1 MSTLLKFP
9 FPTSALRTRALLG
22 ATLLFLAAAP
32 ASAVLHFS
40 GSGFN
45 AETGSSGQSAAA
57 DLSLVGNMLTLT
69 LQNTTDV
76 TTEQGDALTGILFDV
91 ASAVTLKLQ
100 SISLAEG
107 SNLWLS
113 QTQVNDSRSLVGS
126 WTDVLASPPQ
136 LAASYGLATTGF
148 NNEFVGSTIT
158 RGNASP
164 DYGLIGANTLPTTR
178 IGGARYPF
186 VQKGLTFKLKV
197 ASGVLNLNDIT
208 NVRFLFGT
216 AGNGVVQAEYEEE
229 VPEPGILA
237 LLLLAFASAWLARR
251 RVARRRATAT
261 V

>member
-1 MSTLLKFP
+1 MSTLWKSLDP
-9 FPTSALRTRALLG
+9 LSAMRARAVLA
-22 ATLLFLAAAP
+22 ATLLLLAAP
-32 ASAVLHFS
+32 AASAVVRYS
-40 GSGFN
+40 GSGLN
-45 AETGSSGQSAAA
+45 AETGSAGQSAAA
-57 DLSLVGNMLTLT
+57 DLSLVGNILTLT

-126 WTDVLASPPQ
+126 WTDVLAAPPR

-148 NNEFVGSTIT
+148 NGEFVGSTIT

-164 DYGLIGANTLPTTR
+164 DYGLVGANTLPNTV
-178 IGGARYPF
+178 IGGSRYPY

-197 ASGVLNLNDIT
+197 ATGLLSLNDIT

-216 AGNGVVQAEYEEE
+216 AGNGVVQGDYEEE

-237 LLLLAFASAWLARR
+237 LLLLAFGAAYLARR
-251 RVARRRATAT
+251 RVPRPPALA
-261 V
+261 